1 MADETPDPHRILKLA
16 KQTLSSAERRKK
28 YNRISFLSPEFW
40 YPSQMAFLS
49 RTQGD
54 QHQRILTGGNQS
66 GKTTACGAELAWHVT
81 GRDPPF
87 WNGLRFDGP
96 ITAMCVGES
105 TTLVGQIQQGI

>member
-28 YNRISFLSPEFW
+28 YNRISFVGPEFW
-40 YPSQMAFLS
+40 YPSQMAFMS

-54 QHQRILTGGNQS
+54 QLQRILTGGNQS
-66 GKTTACGAELAWHVT
+66 GKTTTCGAEFAWHCT
-81 GRDPPF
+81 GRYPDWF
-87 WNGLRFDGP
+87 TGLRFDGP

-105 TTLVGQIQQGI
+105 TTLVRQI